1 MPGLPFPIIA
11 ITFALGL
18 TACATTGEKPTRTPP
33 GQVEGAMNRPL
44 TDLGIVRTTIPEA
57 LQTAVA
63 APYAAADPTNCQAL
77 SAEIVSLD
85 EVLGPDLDSRPAKS
99 EGMASEML
107 LGAFQS
113 ALDLPYRGI
122 LRRLTGAEKRDRA
135 RTAAVLAGMVRR
147 AWLKGL
153 ARNANCPV
161 VAPQPPA
168 AG

>member
-11 ITFALGL
+11 IALALGL
-18 TACATTGEKPTRTPP
+18 TACATTGEKPARTPP

-63 APYAAADPTNCQAL
+63 APYAAADPTDCQAL
-77 SAEIVSLD
+77 STEIARLD

-122 LRRLTGAEKRDRA
+122 LRRLTGADKRDRA

>member
-11 ITFALGL
+11 VALALGL
-18 TACATTGEKPTRTPP
+18 TACATPGETPARTPP
-33 GQVEGAMNRPL
+33 RQVEGAINRPL

-57 LQTAVA
+57 LQAAGA
-63 APYAAADPTNCQAL
+63 APYAATDPTNCPAL
-77 SAEIVSLD
+77 SAEIARLD
-85 EVLGPDLDSRPAKS
+85 EVLGPDLDSKPAKS
-99 EGMASEML
+99 EGMASEIL

-113 ALDLPYRGI
+113 ALDLPYRGV
-122 LRRLTGAEKRDRA
+122 LRRVTGAEKRDRA

-161 VAPQPPA
+161 VAPPPA
-168 AG
+168 G

>member
-1 MPGLPFPIIA
+1 
-11 ITFALGL
+11 
-18 TACATTGEKPTRTPP
+18 
-33 GQVEGAMNRPL
+33 MNRPL

-63 APYAAADPTNCQAL
+63 APYAAADPTDCQ
-77 SAEIVSLD
+77 
-85 EVLGPDLDSRPAKS
+85 
-99 EGMASEML
+99 
-107 LGAFQS
+107 

-122 LRRLTGAEKRDRA
+122 LRRLTGADKRDRA

>member
-11 ITFALGL
+11 VALALGV
-18 TACATTGEKPTRTPP
+18 TACATTGEKPARTPP

-63 APYAAADPTNCQAL
+63 APYAVANPTDCPIL
-77 SAEIVSLD
+77 SAEIARLD
-85 EVLGPDLDSRPAKS
+85 EALGPDLDSERAKS
-99 EGMASEML
+99 EGVASEML

-135 RTAAVLAGMVRR
+135 RTTAVLAGMVRR

-153 ARNANCPV
+153 ARNANCP
-161 VAPQPPA
+161 APPAPPA